1 MWCHSLPDLLKFVFC
16 LWPWGA
22 GLLLFFSLF
31 FVLAR
36 AFKENFC
43 FLLVSTKSRLR
54 QNKNMLKPLRFV
66 VRRDRGIQIIK
77 PKKIQTQVFP
87 RCLDKSSQRLQG
99 LPRRLPTVSRSHPQA
114 PPGST
119 KSMAEQPQAPY
130 KNLFDSGSDWP
141 VGPLMQRDFDFG
153 AFEWLKLLW

>member
-1 MWCHSLPDLLKFVFC
+1 MMGRPSPPDLHRFFVLALGWVLPTATHLFFF
-16 LWPWGA
+16 
-22 GLLLFFSLF
+22 LLFLV

-130 KNLFDSGSDWP
+130 KNLFDSGSD
-141 VGPLMQRDFDFG
+141 
-153 AFEWLKLLW
+153 